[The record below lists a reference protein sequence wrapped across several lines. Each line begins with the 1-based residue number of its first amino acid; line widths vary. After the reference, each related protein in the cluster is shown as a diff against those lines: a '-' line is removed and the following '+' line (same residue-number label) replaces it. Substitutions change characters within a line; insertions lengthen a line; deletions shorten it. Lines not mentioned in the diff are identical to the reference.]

1 VRFIS
6 ALLLL
11 SVVFSAETC
20 QPQSKPNAR
29 VSLQLDSVTVWL
41 GMPQTEVI
49 KDFSDAGDE
58 VRDFN
63 EESLCPGCKCGTV
76 LVLSREHGT
85 FDLRFDKARLVF
97 ASVLRSKVHNIE
109 EADALLVALGELTD
123 TDTSQPCSL
132 SHTPLRHVQFLQFDV
147 ALSTATISCGE
158 KSVVIASYKYLGK
171 PTVIEVVEQIG
182 QIPGD

>member
-20 QPQSKPNAR
+20 LPQSEPERR
-29 VSLQLDSVTVWL
+29 VDLELGAVTVWL
-41 GMPQTEVI
+41 GMPKAEAI

-58 VRDFN
+58 IRDFN
-63 EESLCPGCKCGTV
+63 EQSKCVKCKFDTV
-76 LVLSREHGT
+76 LVLSPNHGT
-85 FDLRFDKARLVF
+85 FDLRFEKARLVF
-97 ASVLRSKVHNIE
+97 ANVLRSTIHNVE
-109 EADALLVALGELTD
+109 GVDALLVALGELAD
-123 TDTSQPCSL
+123 KDTSQPCSL
-132 SHTPLRHVQFLQFDV
+132 SHTPLRLVQFLQSDV
-147 ALSTATISCGE
+147 VLSTSTISCGE
-158 KSVVIASYKYLGK
+158 KSVVIASYKYRDK